1 MDFLNM
7 NLLPEENEN
16 NKFNKLD
23 GWFDF
28 MNNQMKKMEEVQ
40 HEIKLN
46 KILTDN
52 DIHYENN

>member
-7 NLLPEENEN
+7 NLPPEENEN

-28 MNNQMKKMEEVQ
+28 MNNQMKMEEVQ